1 MNTEVI
7 FHIIWLMVGIPL
19 FYQAS
24 GWILK
29 LRMCG
34 SDHRPFETVAF
45 GLFLTGIAGTI
56 SYYCGI
62 PAIWLQIVLPL
73 AGMIILLR
81 NCSLRLFLSDHIT
94 ILSSYLPL
102 LAATA
107 LVPMPGM
114 FGWWGDWM
122 STQFLTDLLNGNPII
137 WDAGALLSSRPPL
150 NGFAAAPFY
159 DIIPPVANVQ
169 GVAVLASATMVM
181 AAVELYRTATNQ
193 ALSKI
198 WQLALL
204 LGAPAL
210 LHSANIWAKPLSTLG
225 ILLFLIQIL
234 RYKKSESSTDLIL
247 AAVWFALSVA
257 THESS
262 ILYSILLVPLF
273 ELPKRQTLGLWSRV
287 LATFA
292 VAGIVIVGIHRIPAM
307 LQFGMNSAISSNP
320 ALFYRDPSL
329 SGLQV
334 FLDNMVSTF
343 TGYGFGFIP
352 LAFKSACQAIST
364 PDPDWMHTL
373 SLFSK
378 HVIPR
383 FAGCLIFA
391 IIPVLLMP
399 KTVIRSVLSSLRTDH
414 CSAFLSWTISGFI
427 IIIAHALLSPYA
439 SHNGIAQNGLLPLQL
454 LMILI
459 SIFVLTQKPWTSAIG
474 AIYQLTLGVIA
485 VGALSVL
492 MRLTWFHTIHTNG
505 WFDNGSATYPDFT
518 TFLSS
523 DYFTIMDVIGPA
535 GWFIALISS
544 VLIWTGASSRTA
556 VRSTN
561 HQPAHS
567 EP

>member
-181 AAVELYRTATNQ
+181 AAVELYRTATTRT
-193 ALSKI
+193 LSRI

-225 ILLFLIQIL
+225 ILLFLVQAL
-234 RYKKSESSTDLIL
+234 RYKKSQSHSDLIL

-262 ILYSILLVPLF
+262 ILYGIFLFPLF
-273 ELPKRQTLGLWSRV
+273 GLPRRQTLALWSRI
-287 LATFA
+287 LATIA
-292 VAGIVIVGIHRIPAM
+292 VAGVVIAGIHRIPAI
-307 LQFGMNSAISSNP
+307 LEFGMNSAISSNP
-320 ALFYRDPSL
+320 ALFFRDPSQ
-329 SGLQV
+329 SGLQM
-334 FLDNMVSTF
+334 FLDNIVSTL

-352 LAFKSACQAIST
+352 LTFKSAFQAIFI

-378 HVIPR
+378 HIIPR

-391 IIPVLLMP
+391 IIPLIFFPVKSVHMIKGFFGSSNRKTSISWIASGSVIIVL
-399 KTVIRSVLSSLRTDH
+399 
-414 CSAFLSWTISGFI
+414 
-427 IIIAHALLSPYA
+427 HAILTPYS
-439 SHNGIAQNGLLPLQL
+439 SHNGIVQAGLLPLQMLIILFCVFASQTSVVFARVCAFYNVL
-454 LMILI
+454 LGIIPVGII
-459 SIFVLTQKPWTSAIG
+459 SI
-474 AIYQLTLGVIA
+474 
-485 VGALSVL
+485 L
-492 MRLTWFHTIHTNG
+492 MRLTWYDSIDSNEILLQA
-505 WFDNGSATYPDFT
+505 SATYPDFAL
-518 TFLSS
+518 FLSQN
-523 DYFTIMDVIGPA
+523 YRTIMDVMGYP
-535 GWFIALISS
+535 GWIALCILSM
-544 VLIWTGASSRTA
+544 VFWTSHWAHYTCVRTTPIA
-556 VRSTN
+556 R
-561 HQPAHS
+561 P
-567 EP
+567 